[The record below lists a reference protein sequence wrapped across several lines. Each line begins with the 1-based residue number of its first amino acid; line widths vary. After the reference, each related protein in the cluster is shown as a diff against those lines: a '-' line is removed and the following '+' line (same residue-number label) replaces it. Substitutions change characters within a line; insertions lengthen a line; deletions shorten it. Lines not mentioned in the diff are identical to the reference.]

1 MAFSPVVAV
10 YDACILYP
18 FHLRNIVVQAG
29 VDRLV
34 HARWTDEIH
43 DEWMRNLVANAPGLS
58 VQRLAATKQLM
69 TIALPDAMVD
79 GYAKHIET
87 ISLPDPDDRHVVAA
101 AIEAE
106 ATHILTWN
114 LRHFPA
120 RILKAH
126 GLVRQTPDAFLADL
140 YDQVPQL
147 LLASLANARRNL
159 SKSGLSAEEF
169 LNVLR
174 AQRLTQLAK
183 RLRSHLGDL

>member
-10 YDACILYP
+10 FDACILYP
-18 FHLRNIVVQAG
+18 FHLRNVIVQAG
-29 VDRLV
+29 VDRLFQ
-34 HARWTDEIH
+34 ARWTNEIH
-43 DEWMRNLVANAPGLS
+43 DEWMRNLVANVPGLS
-58 VQRLAATKQLM
+58 VERLAATKQLM
-69 TIALPDAMVD
+69 TIALPDATVT
-79 GYAKHIET
+79 GYEKHIET

-101 AIEAE
+101 AIEAK

-120 RILKAH
+120 RVLKAH

-147 LLASLANARRNL
+147 LLASSANARRNL

-169 LNVLR
+169 VDVLR
-174 AQRLTQLAK
+174 EQKLTQLDK
-183 RLRSHLGDL
+183 RLRAHLGNL

>member
-10 YDACILYP
+10 LDACTLYP
-18 FHLRNIVVQAG
+18 FHLSSFRWQSTAW
-29 VDRLV
+29 V

-43 DEWMRNLVANAPGLS
+43 DEWMRNLVANAPDLS
-58 VQRLAATKQLM
+58 VERLAATKQLM
-69 TIALPDAMVD
+69 RIAWRDAIVG
-79 GYAKHIET
+79 GYAKHIDT
-87 ISLPDPDDRHVVAA
+87 ISLPGPGDRHVVAA
-101 AIEAE
+101 AIEAK

-126 GLVRQTPDAFLADL
+126 GLARRTPDAFLADP

-174 AQRLTQLAK
+174 AQKLTRLAK
-183 RLRSHLGDL
+183 RLRGHLGDM

>member
-1 MAFSPVVAV
+1 MASNPVVAV
-10 YDACILYP
+10 CDACILYP
-18 FHLRNIVVQAG
+18 FHLRNVIVQAG

-43 DEWMRNLVANAPGLS
+43 DEWMRNLISNVPGLS
-58 VQRLAATKQLM
+58 IERLAATKQLM
-69 TIALPDAMVD
+69 TIALPEATIS
-79 GYAKHIET
+79 GYEKHIET
-87 ISLPDPDDRHVVAA
+87 INLPDPDDRHVVAA
-101 AIEAE
+101 AIEAK

-120 RILKAH
+120 RVLKAH

-159 SKSGLSAEEF
+159 SKSGLSAEAF
-169 LNVLR
+169 LDVLR
-174 AQRLTQLAK
+174 DQKLTQLDN
-183 RLRSHLGDL
+183 RLRGHLVDL